1 MMSMATSQGPNT
13 WQRFTSASPL
23 RRVFGRMIG
32 AVLRVNRTSATV
44 LGALRRAA
52 GIHLTADGP
61 LTWIRTFDGYRL
73 AGSYLPA

>member
-1 MMSMATSQGPNT
+1 MMSMATSQGPNMR
-13 WQRFTSASPL
+13 QRFPSASPL
-23 RRVFGRMIG
+23 RRAFGRMIR
-32 AVLRVNRTSATV
+32 AVRYVKRTSATV

-52 GIHLTADGP
+52 GIHVTADGP